1 MKAQYDVAVRRL
13 LKQFRVATEFE
24 LYSGWAMS
32 KPAVGSD
39 YKRQEDLGQQF
50 DTLKQ
55 RFREMCIETAGEAA
69 GGRLEELV
77 AAIYKVTEDEVKGF
91 LAEAEAEGE
100 TLEFTPRAMPLISF
114 PWIFHWILVKIAKG
128 DQYRPLETSLAPA
141 TRIAPLVTPV
151 TPCEADVGVSKE
163 ADGQKT
169 PQSKNP
175 GEKTREAAHVDG
187 EIDLIDFDADVVESK
202 PETSGD
208 AQKGIDAPDEA
219 AKTDRDPPEETAEAI
234 ESLQSTTNSEMTP
247 SKSGSEPHS
256 TNPEASDNETPLDSV
271 NAPVSAVPITRH
283 LEYRESSMDQLL
295 RLYEDSDED

>member
-55 RFREMCIETAGEAA
+55 RFREMCVETAGEAA
-69 GGRLEELV
+69 GGKLEELV
-77 AAIYKVTEDEVKGF
+77 AAIYKVTEDEVKSF
-91 LAEAEAEGE
+91 LAEAEAERE
-100 TLEFTPRAMPLISF
+100 TLEFSSRAMPLISF

-128 DQYRPLETSLAPA
+128 DQYMPLETSLAPA
-141 TRIAPLVTPV
+141 TRIAPLMTPA
-151 TPCEADVGVSKE
+151 PRCEVEDKVLKE
-163 ADGQKT
+163 VNGRKISQFARADG
-169 PQSKNP
+169 
-175 GEKTREAAHVDG
+175 EV
-187 EIDLIDFDADVVESK
+187 DLIDFDGDVVESK

-208 AQKGIDAPDEA
+208 AQKGSDAPDEA
-219 AKTDRDPPEETAEAI
+219 AETGCDTLEETAEDI
-234 ESLQSTTNSEMTP
+234 ESLQSTRNFEVTP

-256 TNPEASDNETPLDSV
+256 ALLDASGNETPLDVV
-271 NAPVSAVPITRH
+271 NASVSAAPITRH
-283 LEYRESSMDQLL
+283 LEYRESRMDQLL
-295 RLYEDSDED
+295 RLYEDEDED